1 MRIILLAIVVIIGTN
16 LAISSINV
24 VDEVQ
29 QEKMQQLCKID
40 PDYCIPQWTIT
51 PNQSIRTSIKKSS
64 KIINL
69 GSQSSVLFLI
79 LFLIDY
85 NTMSNNQQERL
96 QEQAINL
103 LELIEDT
110 SEHFCDEHLVS
121 GEQFYVMMKA
131 LVDCKLKEF
140 PLDFEQL
147 EEDIYDD

>member
-1 MRIILLAIVVIIGTN
+1 M
-16 LAISSINV
+16 
-24 VDEVQ
+24 
-29 QEKMQQLCKID
+29 
-40 PDYCIPQWTIT
+40 
-51 PNQSIRTSIKKSS
+51 
-64 KIINL
+64 
-69 GSQSSVLFLI
+69 
-79 LFLIDY
+79 Y
-85 NTMSNNQQERL
+85 NHNQQQRL

-140 PLDFEQL
+140 PLDFEQF

>member
-1 MRIILLAIVVIIGTN
+1 M
-16 LAISSINV
+16 
-24 VDEVQ
+24 
-29 QEKMQQLCKID
+29 
-40 PDYCIPQWTIT
+40 
-51 PNQSIRTSIKKSS
+51 
-64 KIINL
+64 
-69 GSQSSVLFLI
+69 
-79 LFLIDY
+79 Y
-85 NTMSNNQQERL
+85 NHNQQERL

>member
-1 MRIILLAIVVIIGTN
+1 MNHNEQT
-16 LAISSINV
+16 
-24 VDEVQ
+24 
-29 QEKMQQLCKID
+29 
-40 PDYCIPQWTIT
+40 
-51 PNQSIRTSIKKSS
+51 
-64 KIINL
+64 
-69 GSQSSVLFLI
+69 
-79 LFLIDY
+79 
-85 NTMSNNQQERL
+85 RL

-147 EEDIYDD
+147 EEDIYDE